1 MATPRSVSSRRAAL
15 SYDQLKNL
23 VPWPDLVIKDYQGI
37 GQDTRFLADEID
49 DLEIRVIVNEED
61 IVQLKQDVI
70 DLNIRVDNVELRLDA
85 LEARIFRTVIVTES
99 VIAMPFQVVLCDNV
113 APIEVTLFTGAV
125 KDDQIHVMRRNDE
138 VTSLGLIDGDNTG
151 RIFNVKYQSEL
162 YIFDG
167 TGWSAI

>member
-85 LEARIFRTVIVTES
+85 LEYLVFNIVNTTVDLIAEEFS
-99 VIAMPFQVVLCDNV
+99 MVICRNTI
-113 APIEVTLFTGAV
+113 PISITLKLVPIIG
-125 KDDQIHVMRRNDE
+125 DEIHVKRTDGQINIIGVVDG
-138 VTSLGLIDGDNTG
+138 VADPVLNLKNWNVHYVFNGIDWSGL
-151 RIFNVKYQSEL
+151 
-162 YIFDG
+162 
-167 TGWSAI
+167 